1 MSFFR
6 RYAIPLNLLVIAV
19 TIVFVGASLVV
30 GRAAAAE
37 PVEIA
42 AGLPSPEDYIATRTI
57 EIIDEDATT
66 EAREAARRNTPRVYS
81 INPEVALRVRN
92 DIAAFFEN
100 LEKLAYLTPQEA
112 EVVAERSQ
120 LQQLVSEIIAGIDGA
135 EEAGVE
141 VIVSESEDIIV
152 LTGSIP
158 EGGTR
163 AVILEA
169 ISEIDGR
176 DIDDSALQEVELV
189 VATTSSTTTT
199 SPTTTTSEDG
209 GETTTTTATTTT
221 QPPETTTTTT
231 TLPRRPVEDWV
242 EALDPDYPTLRGEQT
257 VLDFITLY
265 NIDLDR
271 VAEGEA
277 ARFDVIVQATDDLV
291 EELMTEGIRQ
301 TELDEIVAEL
311 LGPVPP
317 IFIRELPVS
326 ERDIAHEAI
335 GELVADQLETNEFL
349 NEALTLEAEEANAA
363 EVEAVRVPFLAG
375 SLIAR
380 QGEVLS
386 AVQFEAITALGLVE
400 KELGTSR
407 RAIVFLG
414 GLAVALTAFFLWRL
428 APQKWSQPKHFA
440 LLGILLVLAALVS
453 RMPELVNTAEGD
465 TNQVAFAIPAMLFG
479 YTAAIL
485 YDPRTAVLMAVPV
498 TTFVGVSTGDV
509 ALTLFVAVATV
520 APVAFVS
527 SVSSRRQLRLAVA
540 FSAAVLVP
548 FGAVISWFFR
558 GWETYQEAAL
568 FALLG
573 GIIGGL
579 IAQGLVSFLENLFRI
594 TTTLTLLD
602 LVDRNHPALRLIEEK
617 APGTFNHSILVGTLA
632 GKAAREIGADPLLA
646 QAAAFYHDLGKT
658 EDPVYF
664 IENQFSITN
673 PHDHLN
679 PVESC
684 KIIRNHVTDGLRLAR
699 QYRLPPE
706 IQAGIRCH
714 HGTGLMRYFYH
725 QALEADPD
733 VDPQLFR
740 HHGQKPK
747 RKEMAILMIC
757 DAVEGAARAHAQQQE
772 PTAES
777 ITKVVDSVVGEK
789 LDDGQLDEAALTFG
803 DLTAI
808 KSAIVDALIGYYH
821 TRVPYPGFPGSQAK
835 PA

>member
-42 AGLPSPEDYIATRTI
+42 AGLPSPEDYIATQTI
-57 EIIDEDATT
+57 EITDQAATDA
-66 EAREAARRNTPRVYS
+66 AREAARQNTPRVYS

-100 LEKLAYLTPQEA
+100 LEELAYLTPQEA
-112 EVVAERSQ
+112 EIVAERSQ
-120 LQQLVSEIIAGIDGA
+120 IQQLVDEILGGIEGA
-135 EEAGVE
+135 EEAGITVF
-141 VIVSESEDIIV
+141 VLESDSAVV
-152 LTGSIP
+152 LTGTIP

-163 AVILEA
+163 SVIVEA
-169 ISEIDGR
+169 IAEIDGR
-176 DIDDSALQEVELV
+176 TIDDSALVEIALPTTT
-189 VATTSSTTTT
+189 TTSSTTTT
-199 SPTTTTSEDG
+199 TQAEDG
-209 GETTTTTATTTT
+209 DETTTTTTTTTTT

-257 VLDFITLY
+257 ILDFITLY
-265 NIDLDR
+265 NSDLDR
-271 VAEGEA
+271 VVEGEA
-277 ARFDVIVQATDDLV
+277 ALFDVIVQATDDLV
-291 EELMTEGIRQ
+291 EELMTAGIRQ

-317 IFIRELPVS
+317 VFIRELPVE
-326 ERDIAHEAI
+326 ERDLAHEAI

-349 NEALTLEAEEANAA
+349 NETLTVEAEQASAD
-363 EVEAVRVPFLAG
+363 EVEEVKVPFLSG
-375 SLIAR
+375 SLIAKE
-380 QGEVLS
+380 GEVLTP
-386 AVQFEAITALGLVE
+386 VQYEAITTLDLVE
-400 KELGTSR
+400 KGLGTSR
-407 RAIVFLG
+407 RAIVLLG
-414 GLAVALTAFFLWRL
+414 GLTVALTAYFLWRL
-428 APQKWSQPKHFA
+428 APQKWSEPKHFA

-453 RMPELVNTAEGD
+453 RMPELVNTTDGEP
-465 TNQVAFAIPAMLFG
+465 NQVAFAIPAMLFG

-509 ALTLFVAVATV
+509 ALTVFVAVATV

-527 SVSSRRQLRLAVA
+527 SVSSRRELRLAVA
-540 FSAAVLVP
+540 LSAAVLVP

-558 GWETYQEAAL
+558 GWETYREAAL
-568 FALLG
+568 FALIG
-573 GIIGGL
+573 GIVGGL

-632 GKAAREIGADPLLA
+632 GKAARQIGADPLLA

-684 KIIRNHVTDGLRLAR
+684 KIIRSHVTDGLRLAR

-725 QALEADPD
+725 QALEADPE
-733 VDPQLFR
+733 VDPQQFR

-803 DLTAI
+803 DLTAV
-808 KSAIVDALIGYYH
+808 KAAIVDALIGYYH
-821 TRVPYPGFPGSQAK
+821 TRVPYPGFPGAQVK